1 MSFLFLSKV
10 LRHTFHWFFA
20 SECLS
25 RVLGLFWT
33 QFWNA
38 MKCHSGCHST
48 GFTSP
53 TPFVFSLSTDYWITR
68 TFHKKEKRRKKK
80 RKKKKDRFISQIFC
94 LLRQK
99 IWEINLSFLL
109 FFFFF
114 FFSSLFFSC
123 ERFCITLFT
132 DSLLPN
138 ASGGSWVYSQ
148 PFVILWCVSV
158 VVTVLF
164 SLSK

>member
-80 RKKKKDRFISQIFC
+80 
-94 LLRQK
+94 LRQK

-109 FFFFF
+109 FLFFF
-114 FFSSLFFSC
+114 FFSFLFLWKVLHHTFHW
-123 ERFCITLFT
+123 FLT
-132 DSLLPN
+132 
-138 ASGGSWVYSQ
+138 SQ
-148 PFVILWCVSV
+148 CLRRVLG
-158 VVTVLF
+158 LF
-164 SLSK
+164 SAFCDTVMCLSGCHGTVFFVQIVYFLK